1 MAHRNIAKAIDYIN
15 IDHNWFLMIMNNHE
29 GSDLFDFI
37 EHQPVIPEV
46 TCHRIFS
53 QLVDAVKY
61 LAGKKII
68 HRDIKSE
75 FKNSLK
81 MKQDHIWSKI
91 GRLRYLAE
99 KLRKKMTNFRTTAL

>member
-15 IDHNWFLMIMNNHE
+15 LDHNWFLMIMNNHE

-37 EHQPVIPEV
+37 DRQPVIAEV

-68 HRDIKSE
+68 HRDIKDE
-75 FKNSLK
+75 NVLINERHDVQLIGNSN
-81 MKQDHIWSKI
+81 
-91 GRLRYLAE
+91 YV
-99 KLRKKMTNFRTTAL
+99 

>member
-15 IDHNWFLMIMNNHE
+15 LDHNWFLMIMNNHE

-37 EHQPVIPEV
+37 DRQPVIAEV

-68 HRDIKSE
+68 HRDIKDE
-75 FKNSLK
+75 NVLINERH
-81 MKQDHIWSKI
+81 DVSKI
-91 GRLRYLAE
+91 QKQLYQ
-99 KLRKKMTNFRTTAL
+99 KFTDVPNSFDVFRAWNQF